1 MTEAIW
7 IVVIVNSL
15 GFLGLF
21 VKSMF
26 DYKARKSAVK
36 KINGGSNPSTAYHLM
51 VDNYKQINDNRL
63 KLVEL
68 DTKIRNIEGDI
79 LEIKDDIKGIKRG

>member
-1 MTEAIW
+1 MTETIW
-7 IVVIVNSL
+7 IVVIVNTL
-15 GFLGLF
+15 GVLAIWI
-21 VKSMF
+21 KAYY